1 MTHSAEPA
9 AEVPVGRQ
17 ELPHLLVTL
26 LTKHLKVPVRPDE
39 LSATTTF
46 EDLGMDS
53 LSLMELVVAAE
64 EEFGIILAE
73 ETLDLSP
80 SATLGEAA
88 RGFHDAH

>member
-1 MTHSAEPA
+1 MTYA
-9 AEVPVGRQ
+9 AESAAD
-17 ELPHLLVTL
+17 LPAQRHALPDLLVTL
-26 LTKHLKVPVRPDE
+26 LTKHLNVPVLPQE
-39 LSATTTF
+39 LKPATTF

-64 EEFGIILAE
+64 EEFGIILSE

-88 RGFHDAH
+88 RGFDDAH